1 MQGQRTSDQRE
12 PIYMFIYLEG
22 KVAHDFILYEVHQY
36 QLVFRGNCLPNKA
49 SHTQRDFIL
58 TSRIIRQQVIQYE
71 LLGFSQLMMMPMV
84 SQRCANRNSLKDF
97 TLAFELSLCTF
108 TPSTIAH
115 KISGACM
122 SSWFYKT
129 QQFSSLCMGKMI

>member
-1 MQGQRTSDQRE
+1 M
-12 PIYMFIYLEG
+12 
-22 KVAHDFILYEVHQY
+22 
-36 QLVFRGNCLPNKA
+36 PNWA
-49 SHTQRDFIL
+49 SHTQRYFIL

-71 LLGFSQLMMMPMV
+71 LLGFSQLMMMPVV

-115 KISGACM
+115 KISGACL
-122 SSWFYKT
+122 SFWFYKT
-129 QQFSSLCMGKMI
+129 QQFPSLCMGKQWFKVSIVALAYTSSDILGLFKRYNENPKQRICRYQVDFMT